1 MMSTTPYLEYRDIT
15 AGYNGTEVVSQVS
28 FAVCKGQRWGVLGRN
43 GAGKSTTLAA
53 AVGLSQLQA
62 GEILL
67 NGRDIGSTPIFQRSR
82 SGLGFVPQGR
92 DIFPS
97 LSVEENILV
106 AAKNGNASEAL
117 DMAYTMFPRLKERR
131 NNGGTQ
137 LSGGEQQMLSI
148 ARAIVTKP
156 QVLLLDEPLEGLA
169 PKVRQELMASITDM
183 IDELGLACVLVEQY
197 VDVILD
203 FSQHVLVLESGR
215 PVYTGPTEDLRRDH
229 QDIIEN
235 AIGLRKL

>member
-1 MMSTTPYLEYRDIT
+1 MSTTPYLEYRDIT

-28 FAVCKGQRWGVLGRN
+28 FVVHKGQRWGVLGRN

-53 AVGLSQLQA
+53 AVGLSQLQS
-62 GEILL
+62 GDILL
-67 NGRDIGSTPIFQRSR
+67 NGRSIRSTAIFQRSR
-82 SGLGFVPQGR
+82 AGLGFVPQGR

-106 AAKNGNASEAL
+106 AAKHGNASEAL

-131 NNGGTQ
+131 GNGGTQ

-169 PKVRQELMASITDM
+169 PKVRQELMASITHM

-197 VDVILD
+197 VDVVLE
-203 FSQHVLVLESGR
+203 FSQYTLVLESGR
-215 PVYTGPTEDLRRDH
+215 PVYAGPTETLRREH
-229 QDIIEN
+229 QDLIEN

>member
-1 MMSTTPYLEYRDIT
+1 MSNIPCLEYRNIT
-15 AGYNGTEVVSQVS
+15 AGYNGTEVVSNVS
-28 FAVCKGQRWGVLGRN
+28 FSVQKGQRWGVLGRN

-53 AVGLSQLQA
+53 AVGLSELQA

-67 NGRDIGSTPIFQRSR
+67 NGKSVRSISTYRRSR
-82 SGLGFVPQGR
+82 AGLGFVPQGR

-97 LSVEENILV
+97 LSVEENVLV
-106 AAKNGNASEAL
+106 AVQDGRADEAL
-117 DMAYTMFPRLKERR
+117 DIAYTLFPRLKERR
-131 NNGGTQ
+131 KNGGTQ

-148 ARAIVTKP
+148 ARAIVTRP

-183 IDELGLACVLVEQY
+183 VVKLGLACILVEQY

-203 FSQHVLVLESGR
+203 FSQEVLVLESGR
-215 PVYTGPTEDLRRDH
+215 PVYVGTTADLRENH
-229 QDIIEN
+229 QDVIEN

>member
-1 MMSTTPYLEYRDIT
+1 MMSKQSCLEYKNVT
-15 AGYNGTEVVSQVS
+15 AGYGGTEVVSDIS
-28 FAVCKGQRWGVLGRN
+28 FAVYKGQRWGVLGRN

-53 AVGLSQLQA
+53 AVGLSELQS
-62 GEILL
+62 GEVLL
-67 NGRDIGSTPIFQRSR
+67 NGRSVRNTAIFRRSR
-82 SGLGFVPQGR
+82 AGLGFVPQGR

-97 LSVEENILV
+97 LSVEENVLV
-106 AAKNGNASEAL
+106 AAQGGNASEAL
-117 DMAYTMFPRLKERR
+117 DMAYDLFPRLKERR
-131 NNGGTQ
+131 RNGGTQ

-148 ARAIVTKP
+148 ARAIVTRP

-169 PKVRQELMASITDM
+169 PKVRQELMASITEMVDK
-183 IDELGLACVLVEQY
+183 LGLACVLVEQY
-197 VDVILD
+197 VDVVFD

-215 PVYTGPTEDLRRDH
+215 PVYTGTAEDLRRNH

>member
-1 MMSTTPYLEYRDIT
+1 MSDTPCLEYKNIT
-15 AGYNGTEVVSQVS
+15 AGYGGTEVVTDVS
-28 FAVCKGQRWGVLGRN
+28 FCVHKGQRWGVLGRN

-53 AVGLSQLQA
+53 AVGLSRLQS
-62 GEILL
+62 GQILL
-67 NGRDIGSTPIFQRSR
+67 KGQSVRDIATFRRSR
-82 SGLGFVPQGR
+82 AGLGFVPQGR

-106 AAKNGNASEAL
+106 AVQNGNSSEAL
-117 DMAYTMFPRLKERR
+117 DIAYSLFPRLKERR
-131 NNGGTQ
+131 KNGGMQ

-169 PKVRQELMASITDM
+169 PKVRQELMASVTSMVDK
-183 IDELGLACVLVEQY
+183 LGLACVLVEQY
-197 VDVILD
+197 VDVIFE

-215 PVYTGPTEDLRRDH
+215 PAYVGTTANLREHH
-229 QDIIEN
+229 QDVIEN

>member
-1 MMSTTPYLEYRDIT
+1 MSNTACLEYKNVT
-15 AGYNGTEVVSQVS
+15 AGYNGTEVVSEIS
-28 FAVCKGQRWGVLGRN
+28 FAIRQGERWGILGRN

-53 AVGLSQLQA
+53 AVGLSELQT

-67 NGRDIGSTPIFQRSR
+67 NGQNIRQLASFRRSR
-82 SGLGFVPQGR
+82 AGLGFVPQGR

-106 AAKNGNASEAL
+106 AAPKGRTSEAL
-117 DMAYTMFPRLKERR
+117 DIAYNLFPRLQERR
-131 NNGGTQ
+131 KNGGIQ

-148 ARAIVTKP
+148 ARTIVTQP

-169 PKVRQELMASITDM
+169 PKVRQEIMESISNM
-183 IDELGLACVLVEQY
+183 VSQLGLACVLVEQY
-197 VDVILD
+197 VDVVFD

-215 PVYTGPTEDLRRDH
+215 PVYVGTTANLREHH